1 MLSGKQSLL
10 RLCSEKLT
18 EMLDGDLFL
27 GWRVRV
33 QRRRVSRIVL
43 SFKILDYKVTIQLN
57 ILFVLFTFT
66 VVSTGLH

>member
-18 EMLDGDLFL
+18 EMLDGDCVL

>member
-43 SFKILDYKVTIQLN
+43 SFKMLDYKVTIQLN

-66 VVSTGLH
+66 VVSTRAH